1 MSLTSLTA
9 FSRVVQ
15 SIAILG
21 TVAIVSLIHAVSV
34 EAQIEFER
42 EPIGYTDATPHDPVA
57 RLQERLERGEIE
69 LQFDSERG
77 YLESVLE
84 HLKIPSSS
92 QVLVYSK
99 TSFQLRKI
107 TPEKPRALYFND
119 DVYIGWVQEGDVL
132 EVMSM
137 DPDLG
142 AVFYVLHQDEDEMPR
157 FIRDQGQCLTCHA
170 SSRTQGVPG
179 GLVRSAFVA
188 GDGQPHF
195 GAGTFTIDHTS
206 PFDQRWG
213 GYYVSGTHGQMR
225 HMGNA
230 ISPSRQEPEA
240 IDREAGANVTDLS
253 TLVDLKPYVTSHSDI
268 VALMVLE
275 HQTQMHNMFTLA
287 SFETRLAQHHDGI
300 MNDALGRADSYVSDS
315 TKRRI
320 ASAGDKLLRYLLF
333 KEEFQLT
340 SPVSGSSEF
349 ARDFAKQGTRDSQG
363 RSLRDFDLQTR
374 MFKYPCSY
382 LIGSPGFKNLPG
394 PARQYVV
401 TRLHNILTDNDDSSE
416 FDYISATDR
425 KAILEILTD
434 TQPELW
440 EDVIPKGP
448 AEKAGLS
455 VQ

>member
-1 MSLTSLTA
+1 MPLAFFTSSCRAYLNAAVLCTVTIFSLTHIT
-9 FSRVVQ
+9 
-15 SIAILG
+15 
-21 TVAIVSLIHAVSV
+21 SV

-57 RLQERLERGEIE
+57 RLQERLNQGEIT
-69 LQFDSERG
+69 LQFDNERG

-84 HLKIPSSS
+84 QLKISTAS

-107 TPEKPRALYFND
+107 MPEKPRALYFND
-119 DVYIGWVQEGDVL
+119 DVYIGWVQGGDVL
-132 EVMSM
+132 EVMAM
-137 DPDLG
+137 DPNLG
-142 AVFYVLHQDEDEMPR
+142 AVFYVLHQDQEEMPR

-188 GDGQPHF
+188 ADGQPHF

-230 ISPSRQEPEA
+230 ISPNRQEPEA

-253 TLVDLKPYVTSHSDI
+253 TLVDLEPYLTSHSDL

-275 HQTQMHNMFTLA
+275 HQTQMQNMFTLA

-300 MNDALGRADSYVSDS
+300 MNDALGRADDYVSDS

-320 ASAGDKLLRYLLF
+320 ASAGDKLLEYLLF
-333 KEEFQLT
+333 KDEFQLT

-349 ARDFAKQGTRDSQG
+349 TREFAKRGLRDSQG

-382 LIGSPGFKNLPG
+382 LIGSPGFRNLPR
-394 PARQYVV
+394 PAKQYVV
-401 TRLHNILTDNDDSSE
+401 TRLHKILIGRDDTPK
-416 FDYISATDR
+416 FDHLSANDR

-440 EDVIPKGP
+440 DDIVSET
-448 AEKAGLS
+448 AEKEAGLD